1 MSKEKF
7 YSEAE
12 ERLNV
17 ISHATGFI
25 LSLVGSVILFYKSF
39 SEHIHLQFLSYLI
52 YCFGLVTLYLASTL
66 YHSAKDL
73 TGRKRLKVFDHS
85 SIYLLIAGT
94 YTPIAL
100 LTIKGVWGMIIFIIV
115 WTMATVGIT
124 MKLFFTGR
132 HPKISTITYIMMG
145 WVIIIAIKPLINSMV
160 TQGLLWLLAGGISYT
175 VGAIIYQRKSI
186 KYNHAIF
193 HLFVLLGSFCHYIVI
208 LNYT

>member
-1 MSKEKF
+1 
-7 YSEAE
+7 
-12 ERLNV
+12 
-17 ISHATGFI
+17 
-25 LSLVGSVILFYKSF
+25 
-39 SEHIHLQFLSYLI
+39 
-52 YCFGLVTLYLASTL
+52 
-66 YHSAKDL
+66 
-73 TGRKRLKVFDHS
+73 
-85 SIYLLIAGT
+85 
-94 YTPIAL
+94 
-100 LTIKGVWGMIIFIIV
+100 MIIFIIV
-115 WTMATVGIT
+115 WTLATVGIT

-208 LNYT
+208 LNYS